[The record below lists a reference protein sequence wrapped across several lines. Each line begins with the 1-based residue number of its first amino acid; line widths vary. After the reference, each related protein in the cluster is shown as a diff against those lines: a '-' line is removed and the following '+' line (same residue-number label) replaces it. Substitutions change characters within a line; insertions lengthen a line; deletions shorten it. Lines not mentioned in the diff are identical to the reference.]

1 MVAAHLAVTS
11 VDRIVIEIVSEVI
24 PADPGQ
30 VFPGAVRVASEG
42 AAVEAVG
49 GGVSWDGDRNER
61 QYQSCELILAFS
73 MQEKFN
79 MCITSSRFVF
89 SSQANSKTMFS
100 IKLVLAGFM
109 VFMALELMATPLSNQ
124 TDFESPKAAVEALMV
139 ALEHDNVKALLKIFD
154 PKYKQELTGG
164 DTAASRHERQQVLT
178 AMQETWKLRNDGKD
192 RKVLIIGPNAWPF
205 PFPLVKN
212 GNRWRFDTASG
223 IEEVIERHIGENE
236 LNAIEMCSEY
246 LDAQLKYAR
255 KDRDGDGVLEYAQ
268 QITRSPGQKNG
279 LYWSSKDGQDVSP
292 FGPLVAD
299 ARGYLQ
305 GRKPADP
312 YKGYYFKILTRQ
324 GALQPGGRY
333 DYIINGNMIA
343 GFGLISYPAEY
354 GNSGIMSFV
363 CNHQGKVFQADL
375 GQNTELIARGID
387 VYNPNEIWE
396 LVKKENDKQS
406 E

>member
-1 MVAAHLAVTS
+1 
-11 VDRIVIEIVSEVI
+11 
-24 PADPGQ
+24 
-30 VFPGAVRVASEG
+30 
-42 AAVEAVG
+42 
-49 GGVSWDGDRNER
+49 
-61 QYQSCELILAFS
+61 

-89 SSQANSKTMFS
+89 SSQANAIRMFS

-124 TDFESPKAAVEALMV
+124 SDFESPKAAVEALQT
-139 ALEHDNVKALLKIFD
+139 ALEQDNIKALLKIFN

-164 DTAASRHERQQVLT
+164 DPAVSRHERQQVLT
-178 AMQETWKLRNDGKD
+178 AMQDTWKLRDDGED

-205 PFPLVKN
+205 PFPLVRT

-236 LNAIEMCSEY
+236 LNAIKMCGEY
-246 LDAQLKYAR
+246 LDAQLEYAR

-268 QITRSPGQKNG
+268 QITSSPGQKNG
-279 LYWSSKDGQDVSP
+279 LYWSSEKGQSVSP

-305 GRKPADP
+305 GRKPGDP

-324 GALQPGGRY
+324 GKHQPGGRY

-343 GFGLISYPAEY
+343 GFGLISYPADY
-354 GNSGIMSFV
+354 ANSGIMSFV

-375 GQNTELIARGID
+375 GENTELIAGGID
-387 VYNPNEIWE
+387 VYNPNETWE
-396 LVKKENDKQS
+396 LVKKENDEQS